1 MPMPFLPKDPIL
13 LTIFIVCLALPLFAQ
28 WRVMSTYRKYSEEPA
43 SSGMTAAQAAR
54 RLLDRAGLSH
64 VKVESVEGHLSDHY
78 DPRTKTLRLSAPQ
91 STSIAAIGV
100 AAHEAGHAL
109 QDAEKYPMLVLRSA
123 VVPVAQFAPPIGM
136 MLFMAGLFFTAFK
149 PLLWVGIVLF
159 AAAVVFTLITLPVE
173 FDASSRAMRI
183 LRDGGIA
190 VGQKELGAANKVLGA
205 AALTY
210 VAAAVTAVLQLIS
223 MILQAQSRRE

>member
-1 MPMPFLPKDPIL
+1 

>member
-1 MPMPFLPKDPIL
+1 MTFLPKDPIS
-13 LTIFIVCLALPLFAQ
+13 LTIFAICLIFPLYAQ
-28 WRVMSTYRKYSEEPA
+28 WKVMSTYRTYSRVGA

-64 VKVESVEGHLSDHY
+64 VKIEPVQGYLADHY
-78 DPRTKTLRLSAPQ
+78 DPRSKTLRLSAPD
-91 STSIAAIGV
+91 SSALAAIGV

-123 VVPVAQFAPPIGM
+123 VVPVAQFAPPIGIV
-136 MLFMAGLFFTAFK
+136 LFMAGLFFKAFT
-149 PLLWVGIVLF
+149 PLLWVGILLF
-159 AAAVVFTLITLPVE
+159 AAAVAFTLITLPVE

-183 LRDGGIA
+183 LRDSGIA
-190 VGQKELGAANKVLGA
+190 VGQKELGIVQKVLSA

-223 MILQAQSRRE
+223 MILQAQGRRNE